1 MSMTRREI
9 REHIFKLLYNLD
21 FYRDEEEPGADQVA
35 LYFEP
40 MSPEEAEGIAL
51 KDPEGIAREEQE
63 GIAPEAGQETWYRIR
78 FGCSEDDEIP
88 VYASETDR
96 AYIASKVKAVF
107 RMLPEI
113 DEKIAAGAKGWKVSR
128 MPKADLAI
136 LRLAVYETVYDETIP
151 PKVAVNEAVELA
163 KIYGNDERSPGFIN
177 GVLSGM
183 MPGQG
188 APQPDET

>member
-21 FYRDEEEPGADQVA
+21 FYRDEEEPGADQVT

-51 KDPEGIAREEQE
+51 KGPKGSALEETEGIA
-63 GIAPEAGQETWYRIR
+63 AEAGQETWYRIR

-88 VYASETDR
+88 VYASEADR

-113 DEKIAAGAKGWKVSR
+113 DEKIAAGAKGWKVNR

-188 APQPDET
+188 APQPDKT